1 VRSPEGATGISG
13 YVPPRLVSGRSFGAP
28 DIKPKTQGEPWAK
41 FFSPFG
47 AVPSGLRN
55 HTQDLTTKLFGSSSR
70 VLVSK
75 EHLASLRI
83 RRTFRRETFL
93 RLAAPDQT
101 VPYGTAPSRDAF
113 PGTSCLAWSLAVK
126 ELGRSVKH
134 SGTELWLE
142 FLRVVVQGGVGPEV
156 GKRFGSNRCVP

>member
-1 VRSPEGATGISG
+1 MVILRI
-13 YVPPRLVSGRSFGAP
+13 
-28 DIKPKTQGEPWAK
+28 
-41 FFSPFG
+41 
-47 AVPSGLRN
+47 AVPSFAD
-55 HTQDLTTKLFGSSSR
+55 HSAFAKFGCG
-70 VLVSK
+70 VV
-75 EHLASLRI
+75 I
-83 RRTFRRETFL
+83 
-93 RLAAPDQT
+93 
-101 VPYGTAPSRDAF
+101 